1 MVKQMKK
8 EFLRGLKAGFPIGLG
23 YLSVSITFGIMAISA
38 GLHWWQVLLISMLTL
53 TSAGQVASLSVI
65 VNPGRYLEL
74 LISQSTINVRYCF
87 MSIALS
93 QKTDSKF
100 KGIYKWLL
108 GFFITDEIFAVAMTQ
123 KKVSRSFFLGLGVLP
138 YVGWAL
144 GTFVGAILGGI
155 LPESVMI
162 ALGLAI
168 YGMFIAIIVPP
179 MKEDKTIIVAVV
191 ISILFSC
198 SFYYIPYLN
207 QVPTGITISICA
219 VVAALICAFLFPL
232 KEEVENGQ

>member
-1 MVKQMKK
+1 MKK

-38 GLHWWQVLLISMLTL
+38 GLHWWQALLISMLTL

-65 VNPGRYLEL
+65 INPGRYLEL

-138 YVGWAL
+138 YVGWAF
-144 GTFVGAILGGI
+144 GTFVGALLGGI

-219 VVAALICAFLFPL
+219 VVAALICAFLFPV

>member
-1 MVKQMKK
+1 MKK
-8 EFLRGLKAGFPIGLG
+8 EFMSGLKAGFPIGLG

-38 GLHWWQVLLISMLTL
+38 GLHWWQALIISMLTL

-65 VNPGRYLEL
+65 INPGRYLEL
-74 LISQSTINVRYCF
+74 LISQATINVRYCF

-100 KGIYKWLL
+100 KGLYKWLL
-108 GFFITDEIFAVAMTQ
+108 GFFITDEIFAVAMT
-123 KKVSRSFFLGLGVLP
+123 KKQVSKTFFFGLGVLP
-138 YVGWAL
+138 YLGWAL

-155 LPESVMI
+155 LPDSVMI

-179 MKEDKTIIVAVV
+179 MKEDKSIIVAVA
-191 ISILFSC
+191 IAILFSC

-207 QVPTGITISICA
+207 QIPTGITISICA
-219 VVAALICAFLFPL
+219 VVAALICAFLFPI
-232 KEEVENGQ
+232 KEETQNGK

>member
-38 GLHWWQVLLISMLTL
+38 GLHWWQALLISMLTL

-179 MKEDKTIIVAVV
+179 MKEDKTIIVAV
-191 ISILFSC
+191 ILSILFSC

>member
-1 MVKQMKK
+1 MRK
-8 EFLRGLKAGFPIGLG
+8 EFVRGLKAGFPIGLG

-38 GLHWWQVLLISMLTL
+38 GLHWWQALLISMLTL

-65 VNPGRYLEL
+65 INPGRYLEL

-123 KKVSRSFFLGLGVLP
+123 KKVSKSFFLGLGVLP
-138 YVGWAL
+138 YFGWAF
-144 GTFVGAILGGI
+144 GTFIGAILGGI

-179 MKEDKTIIVAVV
+179 MKEDKTIIIAVI

-198 SFYYIPYLN
+198 AFYYIPYLN
-207 QVPTGITISICA
+207 EVPTGITISICA
-219 VVAALICAFLFPL
+219 VVAALICAFLFPV
-232 KEEVENGQ
+232 KEEIKDGQ

>member
-1 MVKQMKK
+1 MKK

-38 GLHWWQVLLISMLTL
+38 GLHWWQALLISMLTL

-65 VNPGRYLEL
+65 INPGRYLEL

-123 KKVSRSFFLGLGVLP
+123 KKVSRSFFLGLSVLP
-138 YVGWAL
+138 YVGWAF

-155 LPESVMI
+155 LPESVML

-179 MKEDKTIIVAVV
+179 MKEDKTIIVAV
-191 ISILFSC
+191 ILSILFSC
-198 SFYYIPYLN
+198 SFYYLPYLN
-207 QVPTGITISICA
+207 QIPTGITISICA
-219 VVAALICAFLFPL
+219 VVSALICAFLFPV
-232 KEEVENGQ
+232 KEETENEQ

>member
-1 MVKQMKK
+1 MKK

-38 GLHWWQVLLISMLTL
+38 GLHWWQALLISMLTL

-232 KEEVENGQ
+232 KEEIENGQ

>member
-1 MVKQMKK
+1 MKK

-23 YLSVSITFGIMAISA
+23 YLSVSITFGIMSISA
-38 GLHWWQVLLISMLTL
+38 GLHWWQALLISMLTL

-65 VNPGRYLEL
+65 INPGRYLEL

-138 YVGWAL
+138 YVGWAF
-144 GTFVGAILGGI
+144 GTFVGALLGGI

-219 VVAALICAFLFPL
+219 VVAALICAFLFPV
-232 KEEVENGQ
+232 KEEVGNGQ

>member
-1 MVKQMKK
+1 MLSI
-8 EFLRGLKAGFPIGLG
+8 LRHGGLKAGFPIGLG

-38 GLHWWQVLLISMLTL
+38 GLHWWQALLISMLTL

>member
-1 MVKQMKK
+1 MKK

>member
-1 MVKQMKK
+1 MKK

-38 GLHWWQVLLISMLTL
+38 GLHWWQALLISMLTL

-179 MKEDKTIIVAVV
+179 MKEDKTIIVAVL

-232 KEEVENGQ
+232 KEEVENEQ

>member
-1 MVKQMKK
+1 MKK

-38 GLHWWQVLLISMLTL
+38 GLHWWQALLISMLTL

>member
-1 MVKQMKK
+1 MKK
-8 EFLRGLKAGFPIGLG
+8 DFVRGFKAGFPIGLG

-38 GLHWWQVLLISMLTL
+38 GLHWWQALLISMLTL

-65 VNPGRYLEL
+65 IHPGRYLEL

-138 YVGWAL
+138 YVGWAF
-144 GTFVGAILGGI
+144 GTFVGAMLGGI

-179 MKEDKTIIVAVV
+179 MKEDKSIIVAV
-191 ISILFSC
+191 IASIIL
-198 SFYYIPYLN
+198 SFCFFYLPYLKDI
-207 QVPTGITISICA
+207 PTGITISICA
-219 VVAALICAFLFPL
+219 VVSALICAFIFPV
-232 KEEVENGQ
+232 KEEKEDGQ

>member
-1 MVKQMKK
+1 MKK

-23 YLSVSITFGIMAISA
+23 YLSVSITFGIMARSA
-38 GLHWWQVLLISMLTL
+38 GLHWWQALLISMLTL